1 MGSCWKQKGVAPPA
15 SAISLACL
23 TPFFFT
29 DGEGVCVQAASW
41 GLGQPPLAPG
51 GPGITSESPRE
62 TVGTLDQCQE
72 GKGRVDWEAER
83 EREPGQGIAA
93 EAEADPPQAPVAPS
107 L

>member
-1 MGSCWKQKGVAPPA
+1 MAPPA
-15 SAISLACL
+15 YAISLACL
-23 TPFFFT
+23 APFFLT

-51 GPGITSESPRE
+51 GPGITSESPWE

-83 EREPGQGIAA
+83 ETARPGHCCG
-93 EAEADPPQAPVAPS
+93 EAETDPPQAPVA
-107 L
+107 